1 MAACYNG
8 FVSDTTYN
16 GGYIYILNNGWVKQT
31 QAGLGTSGLD
41 NWKYI
46 HVTPDGSQI
55 AACALG
61 GSIYTYL
68 FSTNRWTKQTQIG
81 LPATANWTSIT
92 SDANGSKMYAAAST
106 NKVYYFYPINN

>member
-1 MAACYNG
+1 MAACE
-8 FVSDTTYN
+8 N
-16 GGYIYILNNGWVKQT
+16 GGYIYIYILNDGIWVKQT
-31 QAGLGTSGLD
+31 KAGLGTSGLD

-68 FSTNRWTKQTQIG
+68 FSTSTWTKQTQNGI
-81 LPATANWTSIT
+81 LPATANWTSLT

-106 NKVYYFYPINN
+106 DKVYYFKPINTV